1 MSARPQRQDGHEA
14 AALPSSPPPSAA
26 EPARASA
33 AHRPALSLSL
43 PGWRQ
48 VWFQLHWLVG
58 ITGGTLLMVIGLS
71 GALLSFREECLDLI
85 NPGVRQVAPRADP
98 VLAPAQVAAAVAR
111 VHGARRI
118 STMMVYAEPGAA
130 TRVIFAP
137 LPGQRRGE
145 SIYVDP
151 YSGAAQSLRGH
162 EAFEW
167 IEALHRWLLLPRET
181 GDPITGTLA
190 LLLIGMAASG
200 LYLRWPRRALSWRTW
215 LTFDPALRGRPFL
228 WNLHA
233 VLGTW
238 VLPLYLVLAGTGM
251 YWSFDIVRDSLESWA
266 GRPPRAAM
274 NHAAA
279 KPAGK
284 GADMPAEMAHAKPTS
299 ATPSD
304 AAASAGATA
313 AAGAAAGGAGAGA
326 TGAAA
331 GAGAAATGT
340 ATLALAWNSFL
351 DKAPDWRMASLR
363 IPEKA
368 AQPIQISWLG
378 AAAPHEQARNRM
390 SVLAASG
397 KITQDKRYSD
407 LNVRDRFLTTFYPL
421 HMGTYFGLPGRLAM
435 MIAGLAMPLFG
446 ITGWMLYLGRR
457 KLKRAARAERALFA
471 DTDADT
477 AIAAPAG
484 APATTTLLAYA
495 SQSGSAERLALRS
508 AAALRQAGVAATVQS
523 LDRLGPSDLLGYAR
537 VLLVASSFGEG
548 EPPDGTRRFARLLKQ
563 ADPASL
569 SGLRFGLLALGDRH
583 YSDFCGFGRALD
595 QRLRAL
601 GAKPLFPAIE
611 VDDGDA
617 VALQRWSQSLAQLC
631 GVDKLTGIAPGANDG
646 ADTGKHANDG
656 VDDADANPAGDSAGA
671 WQTWQLVARTQLN
684 PGSQGG
690 PLYEVVLNA
699 AGANWQAGALL
710 EVLPRNPDGAVAAW
724 LRQSGLDGHASVRL
738 GSAVC
743 SLHEALA
750 RSILPA
756 PAVPTSSASAA
767 PVSSALAAPTGSAS
781 VASASSASVAQ
792 TSSAQ
797 ACADQLRPLAPR
809 SYSLASLPQDGGLQ
823 LLVRQ
828 ESHPGGLGLGSGW
841 LTAHAPLD
849 APIQARLLANPGFAP
864 AEADGPAIFIGNG
877 SGFAG
882 LRAHLRARALAGRR
896 RNWLLFGEREQAYDS
911 ICADEIAQW
920 QAAGLLPRL
929 DLVFSRDDARREYVQ
944 DRLRGAA
951 DELRGWIADGAVLYV
966 SGSLQGMAGGVDAAL
981 VEILGADALDDL
993 AAAGRYRRDVY

>member
-1 MSARPQRQDGHEA
+1 MMPSSVVATTTRKRPPHDQAPSPPLPHPVRAAGRRSAAQRRGRPWAGAVNARPQRRDGRNDA
-14 AALPSSPPPSAA
+14 VGAPPPAGPTPP
-26 EPARASA
+26 PARPRA
-33 AHRPALSLSL
+33 ARRPTLPLAP

-48 VWFQLHWLVG
+48 LWFQLHWLVG

-71 GALLSFREECLDLI
+71 GALLSFREECLDLL
-85 NPGVRQVAPRADP
+85 NPGVRQVAPRAEP

-111 VHGARRI
+111 VHGTRRI
-118 STMMVYAEPGAA
+118 STMMLYAEPGAA

-151 YSGAAQSLRGH
+151 YSGTAQALRGH
-162 EAFEW
+162 QAFEW

-181 GDPITGTLA
+181 GDPVTGTLA

-200 LYLRWPRRALSWRTW
+200 LYLRWPRRPLSWRTW

-238 VLPLYLVLAGTGM
+238 VLPLYLVLAGTGL

-284 GADMPAEMAHAKPTS
+284 SADMPAEMAHA
-299 ATPSD
+299 
-304 AAASAGATA
+304 
-313 AAGAAAGGAGAGA
+313 
-326 TGAAA
+326 
-331 GAGAAATGT
+331 TGT
-340 ATLALAWNSFL
+340 PTLALAWDSFL
-351 DKAPDWRMASLR
+351 GKAPDWRMASLR
-363 IPEKA
+363 ISEKA
-368 AQPIQISWLG
+368 TQPVQISWLD

-397 KITQDKRYSD
+397 KITQDKRYAD
-407 LNVRDRFLTTFYPL
+407 LNARDRFLTTFYPL

-435 MIAGLAMPLFG
+435 MVAGLAMPLFG

-457 KLKRAARAERALFA
+457 KLKRAARAERALLA
-471 DTDADT
+471 DADT
-477 AIAAPAG
+477 AVAAPAG
-484 APATTTLLAYA
+484 AAAASTLLAYA

-523 LDRLGPSDLLGYAR
+523 LDRLAPSDLLGYAR

-569 SGLRFGLLALGDRH
+569 AGLRFGLLALGDRH

-595 QRLRAL
+595 ERLRAL
-601 GAKPLFPAIE
+601 GAKQLFPAIE

-631 GVDKLTGIAPGANDG
+631 GVDQLTGIADG
-646 ADTGKHANDG
+646 AGAGAGKRTHGSA
-656 VDDADANPAGDSAGA
+656 DATNANPAGDPAGA
-671 WQTWQLVARTQLN
+671 WQTWPLVARTLLN

-690 PLYEVVLNA
+690 PLYEVVLDG

-756 PAVPTSSASAA
+756 PAVPTSSASA
-767 PVSSALAAPTGSAS
+767 VPT
-781 VASASSASVAQ
+781 SSASVAP

-849 APIQARLLANPGFAP
+849 APIQARLQANPGFAP

-929 DLVFSRDDARREYVQ
+929 DLVFSRDGACREYVQ

-951 DELRGWIADGAVLYV
+951 DELRGWIADGAMVYV
-966 SGSLQGMAGGVDAAL
+966 CGSLQGMAGGVDAAL

>member
-1 MSARPQRQDGHEA
+1 M
-14 AALPSSPPPSAA
+14 
-26 EPARASA
+26 ARAQ
-33 AHRPALSLSL
+33 SL

-71 GALLSFREECLDLI
+71 GALLSFREECLDLL
-85 NPGVRQVAPRADP
+85 NPGVRQVAPRAEP

-151 YSGAAQSLRGH
+151 YSGAAQALRGH

-181 GDPITGTLA
+181 GDPVTGTLA

-279 KPAGK
+279 TPAGK
-284 GADMPAEMAHAKPTS
+284 AADMPAEMAHAKTAAKPPP
-299 ATPSD
+299 AAPSD
-304 AAASAGATA
+304 AATASAAASAG
-313 AAGAAAGGAGAGA
+313 G
-326 TGAAA
+326 AA
-331 GAGAAATGT
+331 GAGKAGTGT
-340 ATLALAWNSFL
+340 PTLALAWNSFIG
-351 DKAPDWRMASLR
+351 KAPDWRMASLR
-363 IPEKA
+363 ISEKA
-368 AQPIQISWLG
+368 TQPIQISWLG

-397 KITQDKRYSD
+397 KITQDKRYAD
-407 LNVRDRFLTTFYPL
+407 LNARDRFLTTFYPL

-435 MIAGLAMPLFG
+435 MLAGLAMPLFG

-471 DTDADT
+471 DTDTDT

-484 APATTTLLAYA
+484 ATAATTLLAYA

-523 LDRLGPSDLLGYAR
+523 LDRLVPSDLLGYAR

-563 ADPASL
+563 ADAASL

-595 QRLRAL
+595 ARLRAL
-601 GAKPLFPAIE
+601 GAKELFPAIE

-631 GVDKLTGIAPGANDG
+631 GVDKLTGIAPGANDDAAEG
-646 ADTGKHANDG
+646 AGKRTHG
-656 VDDADANPAGDSAGA
+656 GGDDANANPAGA
-671 WQTWQLVARTQLN
+671 WQTWQLVERTLLN

-690 PLYEVVLNA
+690 PLYEVVLDG

-756 PAVPTSSASAA
+756 PAVATSSASVAPTNSALVAPTNSALVAPASSASAA
-767 PVSSALAAPTGSAS
+767 P
-781 VASASSASVAQ
+781 
-792 TSSAQ
+792 TSPAQ
-797 ACADQLRPLAPR
+797 ACADRLRPLAPR

-929 DLVFSRDDARREYVQ
+929 DLVFSRDGARREYVQ

-951 DELRGWIADGAVLYV
+951 DELRGWIADGAVVYV
-966 SGSLQGMAGGVDAAL
+966 CGSLQGMAGGVDAAL

>member
-1 MSARPQRQDGHEA
+1 M
-14 AALPSSPPPSAA
+14 
-26 EPARASA
+26 
-33 AHRPALSLSL
+33 

-71 GALLSFREECLDLI
+71 GALLSFREECLDLL
-85 NPGVRQVAPRADP
+85 NPGVRQVAPRAEP

-151 YSGAAQSLRGH
+151 YSGAAQTLRGH

-181 GDPITGTLA
+181 GDPVTGTLA

-238 VLPLYLVLAGTGM
+238 VLPLYLVLAGTGL

-279 KPAGK
+279 KPAAK
-284 GADMPAEMAHAKPTS
+284 GADMPAGMAH
-299 ATPSD
+299 
-304 AAASAGATA
+304 
-313 AAGAAAGGAGAGA
+313 
-326 TGAAA
+326 
-331 GAGAAATGT
+331 ATGT
-340 ATLALAWNSFL
+340 ATLALAWDSFL
-351 DKAPDWRMASLR
+351 GKAPDWRMASLR
-363 IPEKA
+363 ISEKA

-397 KITQDKRYSD
+397 TITQDKRYAD

-435 MIAGLAMPLFG
+435 MLAGLAMPLFG

-457 KLKRAARAERALFA
+457 KLKRAARAERALL
-471 DTDADT
+471 ADT
-477 AIAAPAG
+477 ATATASPAPAG
-484 APATTTLLAYA
+484 ATAATTLLAYA

-508 AAALRQAGVAATVQS
+508 AAALRQAGAAATVQS
-523 LDRLGPSDLLGYAR
+523 LDRLAPSDLLGYAR

-563 ADPASL
+563 ADAASL

-601 GAKPLFPAIE
+601 GAKQLFPAIE

-617 VALQRWSQSLAQLC
+617 VALQRWSHSLAQLC
-631 GVDKLTGIAPGANDG
+631 GVDKLTGIAPGTNDG
-646 ADTGKHANDG
+646 AADDAGKHANG
-656 VDDADANPAGDSAGA
+656 SADDANHAGA
-671 WQTWQLVARTQLN
+671 WQTWQLVERTLLN

-690 PLYEVVLNA
+690 PLYEVVLDG

-756 PAVPTSSASAA
+756 PAVATSLASAAQASSASAVPTSSASA
-767 PVSSALAAPTGSAS
+767 VPT
-781 VASASSASVAQ
+781 SSASVAP

-849 APIQARLLANPGFAP
+849 APIQARLQANPGFAP

-929 DLVFSRDDARREYVQ
+929 DLVFSRDGARREYVQ

-951 DELRGWIADGAVLYV
+951 DELRGWIADGAMVYV
-966 SGSLQGMAGGVDAAL
+966 CGSLQGMAGGVDAAL

>member
-1 MSARPQRQDGHEA
+1 MSARPQGLDGHDVA
-14 AALPSSPPPSAA
+14 AAPSPPSAPPRA
-26 EPARASA
+26 AR
-33 AHRPALSLSL
+33 RPALALSL

-71 GALLSFREECLDLI
+71 GALLSFREECLDLL
-85 NPGVRQVAPRADP
+85 NPGVRQVAPRAEAA
-98 VLAPAQVAAAVAR
+98 LAPAQVAAAVAR
-111 VHGARRI
+111 VHGVRRI

-151 YSGAAQSLRGH
+151 YSGAAQALRGH

-274 NHAAA
+274 KHAAA

-284 GADMPAEMAHAKPTS
+284 GADMPAEMAHAKTAAKPTS
-299 ATPSD
+299 TTPSD
-304 AAASAGATA
+304 AASAST
-313 AAGAAAGGAGAGA
+313 AAGADMAG
-326 TGAAA
+326 
-331 GAGAAATGT
+331 TGT
-340 ATLALAWNSFL
+340 PTLALAWNSFL
-351 DKAPDWRMASLR
+351 GKAPDWRMASLR

-368 AQPIQISWLG
+368 AQPVQISWLG

-435 MIAGLAMPLFG
+435 MLAGLAMPLFG

-471 DTDADT
+471 DADT
-477 AIAAPAG
+477 AITAPAG
-484 APATTTLLAYA
+484 SKAATTLLAYA

-508 AAALRQAGVAATVQS
+508 AAALRQAGAAATVQS
-523 LDRLGPSDLLGYAR
+523 LDRLAPSDLLGYAR

-563 ADPASL
+563 ADAASL

-601 GAKPLFPAIE
+601 GAKELFPAIE

-631 GVDKLTGIAPGANDG
+631 GVDKLTGIAPGGG
-646 ADTGKHANDG
+646 AVKHVNGSAD
-656 VDDADANPAGDSAGA
+656 DANPASDPAGA
-671 WQTWQLVARTQLN
+671 WQTWQLVERTLLN

-690 PLYEVVLNA
+690 PLHEVVLDG

-756 PAVPTSSASAA
+756 PAVATSSASVA
-767 PVSSALAAPTGSAS
+767 PASSASAAPTGSAS
-781 VASASSASVAQ
+781 AAP
-792 TSSAQ
+792 TGPAQ
-797 ACADQLRPLAPR
+797 ACADRLRPLAPR

-849 APIQARLLANPGFAP
+849 TPIQARLQANPGFAP

-929 DLVFSRDDARREYVQ
+929 DLVFSRDGARREYVQ

-951 DELRGWIADGAVLYV
+951 DELRGWIADGAVVYV
-966 SGSLQGMAGGVDAAL
+966 CGSLQGMAGGVDAAL
-981 VEILGADALDDL
+981 VELLGADALDDL

>member
-1 MSARPQRQDGHEA
+1 MPAASGA
-14 AALPSSPPPSAA
+14 AAARSAPAMPPAPPAQ
-26 EPARASA
+26 ARATR
-33 AHRPALSLSL
+33 RPTPHLPLPLPL

-71 GALLSFREECLDLI
+71 GALLAFREECLDLL
-85 NPGVRQVAPRADP
+85 NPAVRQVAPRGEPA
-98 VLAPAQVAAAVAR
+98 LAPAEVAAAVAR
-111 VHGARRI
+111 VHGTRRI
-118 STMMVYAEPGAA
+118 STIMVYAEAGAA

-151 YSGAAQSLRGH
+151 YTGAAQGLRGH

-167 IEALHRWLLLPRET
+167 IEALHRWLLLPREA
-181 GDPITGTLA
+181 GDPLTGTLA

-200 LYLRWPRRALSWRTW
+200 LYLRWPRRPLSWRTW

-238 VLPLYLVLAGTGM
+238 VLPLYLVLAGTGL

-266 GRPPRAAM
+266 GRPPRAAL
-274 NHAAA
+274 NHAAG
-279 KPAGK
+279 KPA
-284 GADMPAEMAHAKPTS
+284 DMAAAMASAKTAGKPT
-299 ATPSD
+299 AAAPSD
-304 AAASAGATA
+304 GAAG
-313 AAGAAAGGAGAGA
+313 AAGAAAGAAGAA
-326 TGAAA
+326 GAAA
-331 GAGAAATGT
+331 GAAGAAGAAAGAAVAGTNGAATGANG
-340 ATLALAWNSFL
+340 ATLALAWNSFVG
-351 DKAPDWRMASLR
+351 KAPDWRMASLR

-397 KITQDKRYSD
+397 KITQDKRYAD
-407 LNVRDRFLTTFYPL
+407 LNLRDRFLTTFYPL

-457 KLKRAARAERALFA
+457 KLKRAARAARARL
-471 DTDADT
+471 ADT

-484 APATTTLLAYA
+484 AMAATTLLAYA

-508 AAALRQAGVAATVQS
+508 AAALRQAGAAATVLS
-523 LDRLGPSDLLGYAR
+523 LDRLAPADLLGYAQ

-548 EPPDGTRRFARLLKQ
+548 EPPDGTRRFARLLNQ
-563 ADPASL
+563 ADAASL

-583 YSDFCGFGRALD
+583 YSAFCGFGRALD
-595 QRLRAL
+595 ERLRAL
-601 GAKPLFPAIE
+601 GAAPLFPAIE

-617 VALQRWSQSLAQLC
+617 VALQRWSQSLARLC
-631 GVDKLTGIAPGANDG
+631 GVDALSGIAA
-646 ADTGKHANDG
+646 ADAAA
-656 VDDADANPAGDSAGA
+656 VPAADADAAAAAHLAGGPALA
-671 WQTWQLVARTQLN
+671 WQDWRLIGRTLLN

-690 PLYEVVLNA
+690 PLYEVMLDA
-699 AGANWQAGALL
+699 AGAHWQAGALL
-710 EVLPRNPDGAVAAW
+710 EVLPRNPHGAIAAW
-724 LRQSGLDGHASVRL
+724 LRQSGLDDSASVRL
-738 GSAVC
+738 GSVVC

-756 PAVPTSSASAA
+756 PAMPMT
-767 PVSSALAAPTGSAS
+767 
-781 VASASSASVAQ
+781 
-792 TSSAQ
+792 SAQ

-828 ESHPGGLGLGSGW
+828 ASHPGGLGVGSGW
-841 LTAHAPLD
+841 LSAHAPLD
-849 APIQARLLANPGFAP
+849 GAIQARLLANPGFAP
-864 AEADGPAIFIGNG
+864 QELDGPAIFIGNG

-896 RNWLLFGEREQAYDS
+896 RNWLLFGEREPACDS
-911 ICADEIAQW
+911 ICADEIARW
-920 QAAGLLPRL
+920 RAAGLLPRL
-929 DLVFSRDDARREYVQ
+929 DLVFSRDGERREYVQ
-944 DRLRGAA
+944 DRLRAA
-951 DELRGWIADGAVLYV
+951 AAELRGWIADGAVVYV
-966 SGSLQGMAGGVDAAL
+966 CGSLRGMAGGVDAAL
-981 VEILGADALDDL
+981 AEILGADALDDL